1 MIEHQSQQ
9 KAVKR
14 VLTSTDAIV
23 RQAARLRHSSFQ
35 FDFALIFPSREI
47 HYQLVIMESRVLL
60 EVLNHQDSSLSAC
73 LSAFLKTF
81 SKPQQFRGAYV
92 LLTLLQE
99 GLLSAS
105 DRVAAIFILHEI
117 SKQEDNL
124 FLQPLLEAV
133 DRDPSEALLLQQLMA
148 NPALADLSVTE
159 LLKRKPAAVDFE
171 QPKKQ
176 TQAPVR
182 SIANVVGATG
192 AQHLQ
197 LGILSPEFSRP
208 VPVFAELWGEAKWVS
223 AGPVSEILWSEDNL
237 DSATSEYKRLYEQ
250 AILAEL
256 RTEKADQL
264 LKALDSD
271 PNLLLQLSI
280 DPEKFPPLVQRNP
293 TIASNIL
300 VKLHHHEL
308 FESLTEK
315 LIFMDLSVQQM
326 EVMHSLL
333 INAELPKAILS
344 VFLTNSVNTCK
355 NIKERSLMA
364 RLARLLCVLIT
375 TLMKRRLLPMS
386 EIPNDVIEFFKQFQA
401 HKDITELLRKLD
413 RSPQQ

>member
-1 MIEHQSQQ
+1 
-9 KAVKR
+9 
-14 VLTSTDAIV
+14 
-23 RQAARLRHSSFQ
+23 
-35 FDFALIFPSREI
+35 
-47 HYQLVIMESRVLL
+47 MESRVLL

-73 LSAFLKTF
+73 LSAFMKTF
-81 SKPQQFRGAYV
+81 SKPHQFRGAYV

-99 GLLSAS
+99 GLLSAP
-105 DRVAAIFILHEI
+105 DRVAAVFILHEI

-148 NPALADLSVTE
+148 NPALADLSVAE
-159 LLKRKPAAVDFE
+159 LLKRKPAVVEFE

-182 SIANVVGATG
+182 SIANVMGATG

-197 LGILSPEFSRP
+197 LGILSPEFTRP

-223 AGPVSEILWSEDNL
+223 AGPLSEILWSEDNL

-293 TIASNIL
+293 VIASNIL

-355 NIKERSLMA
+355 NIKDRSLQA

-386 EIPNDVIEFFKQFQA
+386 EIPNDVIEFFKQFQT

>member
-1 MIEHQSQQ
+1 
-9 KAVKR
+9 
-14 VLTSTDAIV
+14 
-23 RQAARLRHSSFQ
+23 
-35 FDFALIFPSREI
+35 
-47 HYQLVIMESRVLL
+47 MESRVLL

-73 LSAFLKTF
+73 LSAFMKTF

-99 GLLSAS
+99 GLLSVP
-105 DRVAAIFILHEI
+105 DRIAAIFILHEI

-124 FLQPLLEAV
+124 FLQPLLETV
-133 DRDPSEALLLQQLMA
+133 DRDPAEAALLQQLMA

-159 LLKRKPAAVDFE
+159 LLKRKPAAIEFDP
-171 QPKKQ
+171 PKKQ

-182 SIANVVGATG
+182 PSVNIAGVTG
-192 AQHLQ
+192 AQYLQ
-197 LGILSPEFSRP
+197 LGIFTPEFARP
-208 VPVFAELWGEAKWVS
+208 MPVFADLWGEAKWVS
-223 AGPVSEILWSEDNL
+223 AGPLAEVLWSEDNL
-237 DSATSEYKRLYEQ
+237 DSTTSEYKRLYEQ
-250 AILAEL
+250 ALQAEL
-256 RTEKADQL
+256 RTEKAEL
-264 LKALDSD
+264 LVKALDSD

-293 TIASNIL
+293 AIASTIL
-300 VKLHHHEL
+300 LKIYHHEL
-308 FESLTEK
+308 FEPLTEK

-355 NIKERSLMA
+355 NIKERSLQA

-375 TLMKRRLLPMS
+375 TLMKRRLLPVG
-386 EIPNDVIEFFKQFQA
+386 EIPNDVIEFFKQFQT
-401 HKDITELLRKLD
+401 HKDITELLKKLD
-413 RSPQQ
+413 RSPPQ